1 MRARKQYPESLIFI
15 PNHFKTYEMY
25 AEAVEEDP
33 KLLEFVPD
41 KRNSQ
46 EMYNKVVLKDS
57 CLLEKDSDYYK
68 THKTCDKAM
77 EQAIH
82 TTICP

>member
-1 MRARKQYPESLIFI
+1 
-15 PNHFKTYEMY
+15 MY
-25 AEAVEEDP
+25 AEVVEEDP
-33 KLLEFVPD
+33 KLLKFVPD
-41 KRNSQ
+41 KRNAQ

-68 THKTCDKAM
+68 THKKCDKPM
-77 EQAIH
+77 ERAIH